1 MNLSMR
7 SLLPALLLAS
17 LLAAAPPALET
28 ARNKQDLA
36 ALNALAA
43 AAMQAASQAP
53 NNLRLQIDAALAF
66 SYLSEVALE
75 LRDKRQ
81 ARSAAESGLAP
92 ARAALSLDPNSA
104 EAHRLLG
111 TLCGQV
117 IPADPLAGI
126 KHGRCA
132 KEEIETALK
141 LDPKSPTAWLASG
154 IGKYYLPP
162 MFGGGVPQALEDF
175 QKAASLAPKSHE
187 PHLWLGLAHRKLN
200 HNAEARA
207 AFQKSLAVNPGRL
220 WTKQQLEKTPAQ

>member
-1 MNLSMR
+1 MSMR
-7 SLLPALLLAS
+7 ALLSVLLFLATLS
-17 LLAAAPPALET
+17 AAAPSALET
-28 ARNKQDLA
+28 ARNKQDLP
-36 ALNALAA
+36 ALSALSA

-53 NNLRLQIDAALAF
+53 NNARLQMEAALAF

-92 ARAALSLDPNSA
+92 ARAALTLTPNSA

-111 TLCGQV
+111 TLCGQI

-141 LDPKSPTAWLASG
+141 LDPKSATAWLASG
-154 IGKYYLPP
+154 IGKFYLPP
-162 MFGGGVPQALEDF
+162 MFGGGVPLALEDF
-175 QKAASLAPKSHE
+175 QKAAALSPKAHE

-207 AFQKSLAVNPGRL
+207 EFQKSIALNPARL